1 MAQVY
6 LFRGNHPLY
15 ETLVSNPPDGIEYVQ
30 KGTSGSRQEYTLYN
44 ASNAMV
50 RQTVNQAFALIG
62 VPRWFPILKRY
73 DLVHS
78 CRGFFIL
85 GPNPYVVDVEHCA
98 SFAGFQ
104 YERLTSNRFRRLV
117 EKGLLSDKCR
127 AVLPHCEAAKKTLS
141 LVTESSSVHEKTTVL
156 YPTIVPERYAVDRKE
171 EDSPRLL
178 FMGEYYWKGGREFLE
193 ACSRLKDRLDFKVKY
208 ISLRVHPPEEIL
220 SRAREQLQ
228 MEYVEGP
235 IPRAEL
241 FSRTYPSSDVFVM
254 PTYIDTFGYAFLE
267 AMSFGLP
274 CIGTRH
280 FAVPEIV
287 EDNVTGL
294 LVEPVASYFDAK
306 GIGHPGVR
314 VENIRNQTTVDGLTD
329 ALEKLISSRSL
340 RSSMGRAGYNLVA
353 EGKFCVKRRNDILKS
368 VYESAIHGRL
378 EIARSHKQV
387 H

>member
-1 MAQVY
+1 MARVY
-6 LFRGNHPLY
+6 LFRGKHPLY
-15 ETLVSNPPDGIEYVQ
+15 ETLISNPPEGIEYVQ
-30 KGTSGSRQEYTLYN
+30 KGTSGSRQEYTLYD

-50 RQTVNQAFALIG
+50 RQSVNGAFALIG
-62 VPRWFPILKRY
+62 IPRWFPVLKVY

-85 GPNPYVVDVEHCA
+85 GPNRFVVDVEHCA
-98 SFAGFQ
+98 SFAGMQ
-104 YERLTSNRFRRLV
+104 HKRLGSNRFRRLV
-117 EKGLLSDKCR
+117 EKGLRSDKCR

-141 LVTESSSVHEKTTVL
+141 IVTESSSVREKTTVL
-156 YPTIVPERYAVDRKE
+156 YPTIVPERDNGDRKE
-171 EDSPRLL
+171 VGSPRLL

-208 ISLRVHPPEEIL
+208 ISLRVHPPEDVL
-220 SRAREQLQ
+220 GRAREQLQ
-228 MEYVEGP
+228 LEYVEGP

-241 FSRTYPSSDVFVM
+241 FSRTYPSSDIFVM

-294 LVEPVASYFDAK
+294 LVEPVARYFDGR
-306 GIGHPGVR
+306 GIGHPEMQVQDMK
-314 VENIRNQTTVDGLTD
+314 NQTTVDGLTE

-340 RSSMGRAGYNLVA
+340 RSSMGRAGYSSVA
-353 EGKFCVKRRNDILKS
+353 EGRFCVRRRNDILKS
-368 VYESAIHGRL
+368 VYESAISG
-378 EIARSHKQV
+378 
-387 H
+387 